1 MDYLSRSNVIRRV
14 QEGVKRVRVR
24 EGNVMRPEREKE
36 RDRLEDST
44 LKALKAMSQRM
55 QAAYSWKRQGNA
67 FSPGAC

>member
-1 MDYLSRSNVIRRV
+1 M
-14 QEGVKRVRVR
+14 RVR
-24 EGNVMRPEREKE
+24 EGNVMRPEKEKE